1 MSRTVFNS
9 HRVLPASKERSGE
22 IHSQSG
28 DGSAVAVILASS
40 LVLFVS
46 LLSLLVTGSSFFRA
60 LGLALSFQVI
70 FVAMSLFVAFRRFVN
85 DTESIKLNDHGN
97 LSGDLSIEETIWKS
111 FVSRDNVSK
120 LGRIGLAAQV
130 NKESYKIAEDL
141 ADEGYEVHLSSDIDA
156 ILNSIEES
164 PRVWDILILDLDQY
178 SDSVSAIDDLL
189 VVRSVC
195 QDLEI
200 VLLSSEVSRD
210 DFSLERMVVTDV
222 TLRKPVSK
230 RRLVS
235 GLLSAHENAAVRRGE
250 TLGSLIS

>member
-1 MSRTVFNS
+1 MLSTFFYPR
-9 HRVLPASKERSGE
+9 RALPARRERSGE
-22 IHSQSG
+22 FHSQSG
-28 DGSAVAVILASS
+28 DGSAFAIILLSS
-40 LVLFVS
+40 LVFFVS

-60 LGLALSFQVI
+60 LGLALTFQAI
-70 FVAMSLFVAFRRFVN
+70 FVAMSLFVAFRRFMN
-85 DTESIKLNDHGN
+85 DTESVKSNDHVN
-97 LSGDLSIEETIWKS
+97 LSSDLSVEETIWKS
-111 FVSRDNVSK
+111 FLSRDNDCK
-120 LGRIGLAAQV
+120 LGRIGFAAKV
-130 NKESYKIAEDL
+130 NEESCKIAEDL

-178 SDSVSAIDDLL
+178 SDPGSAIDDLL

-195 QDLEI
+195 QDLDI

-210 DFSLERMVVTDV
+210 DFSLERKVVTDV
-222 TLRKPVSK
+222 TLRKPLSK

-235 GLLSAHENAAVRRGE
+235 GLVSAHENASVRRGE